1 MNDLRS
7 IPAYLMRGGTS
18 KGLIFHKK
26 DLPDNRNVLSEY
38 LLKIMGSPDVRQI
51 NGLGGGTSVTS
62 KVCIISKSL
71 EKDVDIDYFFAQ
83 VEVDRNHVDYAP
95 TCGNML
101 SALGPFAIEE
111 GLVETSNK
119 ITKVNVKSINT
130 NALITLD
137 VPTPDRKLKYSGDFK
152 IDGVPGT
159 GSQILMNFK
168 NLEGKTTGNLFPT
181 GNTIDTFDGINVT
194 CFDLAT
200 SMMICD
206 AREFNILGNE
216 NSKELNNNK
225 KLLDRIEQIR
235 LLAGIKMGMGDV
247 GGKVLPKVS
256 LLSKSINKN
265 SIISRYFTPYSC
277 HETHAV
283 TGTCC
288 VASSCL
294 IPGTIGFNLLKK
306 NEGLDLKSEIIKIEH
321 PMGTIDCTILLNSN
335 FKSNLILKKD
345 LIKSCGIY
353 RTSRILMKGQ
363 VYF

>member
-26 DLPDNRNVLSEY
+26 DLPSDRNLLTEN

-111 GLVETSNK
+111 GLVETSNE
-119 ITKVNVKSINT
+119 ITKVNVKSLNT

-181 GNTIDTFDGINVT
+181 GNTTDTFDGINVT

-206 AREFNILGNE
+206 AKEFNILGNE

-235 LLAGIKMGMGDV
+235 LLAGMKMGMGDV
-247 GGKVLPKVS
+247 RGKVLPKVS

-294 IPGTIGFNLLKK
+294 IPETIGFNLLKK

-321 PMGTIDCTILLNSN
+321 PMGTIDCAIALNSN
-335 FKSNLILKKD
+335 FKNNLILKKD

>member
-26 DLPDNRNVLSEY
+26 DLPSDRNVLTEY

-111 GLVETSNK
+111 GLVETSDE

-137 VPTPDRKLKYSGDFK
+137 VPTPDGKLKYSGNFK
-152 IDGVPGT
+152 IDGVPGS

-194 CFDLAT
+194 CLDLAT

-206 AREFNILGNE
+206 AKEFNILGNE

-225 KLLDRIEQIR
+225 KLLDKIEKIR
-235 LLAGIKMGMGDV
+235 LLAGKKMGMGDV
-247 GGKVLPKVS
+247 KGKVLPKVS
-256 LLSKSINKN
+256 LLSKSVNKN

-294 IPGTIGFNLLKK
+294 IPGTVGFRLLNKK
-306 NEGLDLKSEIIKIEH
+306 DSLNFKSEIIKIEH
-321 PMGTIDCTILLNSN
+321 PMGSIDCIIVFNSN
-335 FKSNLILKKD
+335 FKDNLVSKKD
-345 LIKSCGIY
+345 LVKSCGIY

>member
-1 MNDLRS
+1 MNDLRF

-26 DLPDNRNVLSEY
+26 DLPNDRNVLTQN

-111 GLVETSNK
+111 GLVETSDE

-181 GNTIDTFDGINVT
+181 GNTTDTFDGINVT

-235 LLAGIKMGMGDV
+235 LLAGIKMGLGDV
-247 GGKVLPKVS
+247 RGKVLPKVS

-265 SIISRYFTPYSC
+265 SIISRYFTPYSG

-306 NEGLDLKSEIIKIEH
+306 NESLDLKSEIIKIEH
-321 PMGTIDCTILLNSN
+321 PMGTIDCSIILNSN
-335 FKSNLILKKD
+335 FKNNLISKKN
-345 LIKSCGIY
+345 LINSCGVY

>member
-18 KGLIFHKK
+18 KGLVFHKK
-26 DLPDNRNVLSEY
+26 DLPKNRNLLTEY
-38 LLKIMGSPDVRQI
+38 LLKIMGSPDIRQI
-51 NGLGGGTSVTS
+51 NGIGGGTSVTS

-71 EKDVDIDYFFAQ
+71 EKNVDIDYFFAQ
-83 VEVDRNHVDYAP
+83 VEVDRKHVDYAP

-111 GLVETSNK
+111 GLVETRNE
-119 ITKVNVKSINT
+119 ITQVNVKSINT
-130 NALITLD
+130 DAFITLD
-137 VPTPDRKLKYSGDFK
+137 VPTPDGKLKYSGDFK

-159 GSQILMNFK
+159 GSQILMHFN
-168 NLEGKTTGNLFPT
+168 NLEGKITGNLFPT
-181 GNTIDTFDGINVT
+181 GNIVDTFDGVKVT

-200 SMMICD
+200 SMIICD
-206 AREFNILGNE
+206 AKDFNIIGNE
-216 NSKELNNNK
+216 SSKELNRNK
-225 KLLDRIEQIR
+225 QLFDKIEKIR
-235 LLAGIKMGMGDV
+235 LLAGKKMGMGDV
-247 GGKVLPKVS
+247 KGKVLPKVS
-256 LLSKSINKN
+256 LLSKSVNNN
-265 SIISRYFTPYSC
+265 SIVSRYFTPYSC

-294 IPGTIGFNLLKK
+294 IPGTVGFRLLNKK
-306 NEGLDLKSEIIKIEH
+306 HSLNCNTETIKIEH
-321 PMGTIDCTILLNSN
+321 PMGSIDCIIVLNSN
-335 FKSNLILKKD
+335 FENNLVSKKD
-345 LIKSCGIY
+345 LVKSCGIY

>member
-18 KGLIFHKK
+18 KGLVFHKK
-26 DLPDNRNVLSEY
+26 DLPNDRNLLTEY
-38 LLKIMGSPDVRQI
+38 LLKIMGSPDIRQI
-51 NGLGGGTSVTS
+51 NGIGGGTSVTS

-71 EKDVDIDYFFAQ
+71 EKNVDIDYFFAQ
-83 VEVDRNHVDYAP
+83 VEVDRKHVDYTP

-111 GLVETSNK
+111 GLVETRNE

-137 VPTPDRKLKYSGDFK
+137 VPTPDGKLKYSGDFK

-159 GSQILMNFK
+159 GSQILMNFN
-168 NLEGKTTGNLFPT
+168 NLEGKITGNLFPT
-181 GNTIDTFDGINVT
+181 GNTVDTFDGVKVT
-194 CFDLAT
+194 CFDLST
-200 SMMICD
+200 CMIICD
-206 AREFNILGNE
+206 AKDFNIIGNE
-216 NSKELNNNK
+216 SSKELNHNK
-225 KLLDRIEQIR
+225 KLFDRIEKIR
-235 LLAGIKMGMGDV
+235 LLAGKKMGMGDV
-247 GGKVLPKVS
+247 KGKVLPKVS
-256 LLSKSINKN
+256 LLSKSVNKN
-265 SIISRYFTPYSC
+265 SIVSRYFTPYSC

-294 IPGTIGFNLLKK
+294 IPGTVGFRLLNKK
-306 NEGLDLKSEIIKIEH
+306 EILNFNTETIKIEH
-321 PMGTIDCTILLNSN
+321 PMGFIDCIIVLNSN
-335 FKSNLILKKD
+335 FKNNLVSKKD
-345 LIKSCGIY
+345 LVKSCGIN

>member
-26 DLPDNRNVLSEY
+26 DLPSDRNVLTEY

-111 GLVETSNK
+111 GLVETSDE

-181 GNTIDTFDGINVT
+181 GNTTDNFDGINVT

-206 AREFNILGNE
+206 AKEFNILGNE

-225 KLLDRIEQIR
+225 KLLDKIEKIR
-235 LLAGIKMGMGDV
+235 LLAGKKMGMGDV
-247 GGKVLPKVS
+247 KGKVLPKVS
-256 LLSKSINKN
+256 LLSKSINEN
-265 SIISRYFTPYSC
+265 SIVSRYFTPYSC

-306 NEGLDLKSEIIKIEH
+306 NESLDLKSEIIKIEH
-321 PMGTIDCTILLNSN
+321 PMGTIDCSIILNSN
-335 FKSNLILKKD
+335 FKNNLISKKN
-345 LIKSCGIY
+345 LINSCGVY

>member
-26 DLPDNRNVLSEY
+26 DLPSDRNLLTEY
-38 LLKIMGSPDVRQI
+38 LLRIMGSPDVRQI

-111 GLVETSNK
+111 GLVETSNE

-137 VPTPDRKLKYSGDFK
+137 VPTPHGKLKYSGNFK

-168 NLEGKTTGNLFPT
+168 NLEGKRTGNLFPT

-200 SMMICD
+200 TMMICD
-206 AREFNILGNE
+206 AKEFNILGNE
-216 NSKELNNNK
+216 NSIELNNNK
-225 KLLDRIEQIR
+225 QLLDRIEQIR
-235 LLAGIKMGMGDV
+235 LLAGKKMGMGDV
-247 GGKVLPKVS
+247 KGKVLPKVS
-256 LLSKSINKN
+256 LLSKSVNEN

-294 IPGTIGFNLLKK
+294 IPGTVGFKLLNKKEKLNL
-306 NEGLDLKSEIIKIEH
+306 NSEIVKIEH
-321 PMGTIDCTILLNSN
+321 PMGSIDCIIILNSN
-335 FKSNLILKKD
+335 FKNNLVLKKE
-345 LIKSCGIY
+345 LVKSCGIY
-353 RTSRILMKGQ
+353 RTSRILMKGE

>member
-1 MNDLRS
+1 
-7 IPAYLMRGGTS
+7 MRGGTS

-26 DLPDNRNVLSEY
+26 DLPSDRNFLSKN
-38 LLKIMGSPDVRQI
+38 LLKIMGSPDARQI

-111 GLVETSNK
+111 GLVETSNE

-137 VPTPDRKLKYSGDFK
+137 VPTPDGKLKYSGDFK

-181 GNTIDTFDGINVT
+181 GNTTDTFDGINVT

-200 SMMICD
+200 SMIICD
-206 AREFNILGNE
+206 AKEFNILGNE

-225 KLLDRIEQIR
+225 KLLDKIEKIR
-235 LLAGIKMGMGDV
+235 LLAGKKMGMGDV
-247 GGKVLPKVS
+247 NGKVLPKVS
-256 LLSKSINKN
+256 LLSKSINEN
-265 SIISRYFTPYSC
+265 SIVSRYFTPYSC

-306 NEGLDLKSEIIKIEH
+306 NESLDLKSEIIKIEH
-321 PMGTIDCTILLNSN
+321 PMGTIDCSIILNSN
-335 FKSNLILKKD
+335 FKNNLISKKN
-345 LIKSCGIY
+345 LINSCGVY
-353 RTSRILMKGQ
+353 RTSSILMKCK

>member
-7 IPAYLMRGGTS
+7 IPAYFMRGGTS

-26 DLPDNRNVLSEY
+26 DLPSDRNLLTEN

-111 GLVETSNK
+111 GLVETSDE

-181 GNTIDTFDGINVT
+181 GNTTDTFDGINVT

-206 AREFNILGNE
+206 AKEFNILGNE

-225 KLLDRIEQIR
+225 KLLDKIEKIR
-235 LLAGIKMGMGDV
+235 LLAGKKMGMGDV
-247 GGKVLPKVS
+247 KGKVLPKVS
-256 LLSKSINKN
+256 LLSKSINEN
-265 SIISRYFTPYSC
+265 SIVSRYFTPYSC

-306 NEGLDLKSEIIKIEH
+306 NESLDLKSEIIKIEH
-321 PMGTIDCTILLNSN
+321 PMGTIDCSIILNSN
-335 FKSNLILKKD
+335 FKNNLISKKN
-345 LIKSCGIY
+345 LINSCGVY

>member
-26 DLPDNRNVLSEY
+26 DLPSDRNVLTEY
-38 LLKIMGSPDVRQI
+38 LLKIMGSPDLRQI

-111 GLVETSNK
+111 GLVETSNE

-137 VPTPDRKLKYSGDFK
+137 VPTPDGKLRYSGNFK

-194 CFDLAT
+194 CLDLAT

-206 AREFNILGNE
+206 AKEFNILGNE

-235 LLAGIKMGMGDV
+235 LLAGKKMGMGDV
-247 GGKVLPKVS
+247 NGKVLPKVS
-256 LLSKSINKN
+256 LLSKSTNKN

-288 VASSCL
+288 VGSSCL
-294 IPGTIGFNLLKK
+294 IPGTVGFRLLNKK
-306 NEGLDLKSEIIKIEH
+306 DSLNFNSEIIKIEH
-321 PMGTIDCTILLNSN
+321 PMGSIDCIIVINSN
-335 FKSNLILKKD
+335 FKNNLVSQKD
-345 LIKSCGIY
+345 LINSCGIY
-353 RTSRILMKGQ
+353 RTSRILMKGK

>member
-1 MNDLRS
+1 MNDLTS

-26 DLPDNRNVLSEY
+26 DLPNDRNVLTEN

-111 GLVETSNK
+111 GLVETSNE

-152 IDGVPGT
+152 IDGVQGT
-159 GSQILMNFK
+159 ASQILMNFK
-168 NLEGKTTGNLFPT
+168 NFCGLRFSV
-181 GNTIDTFDGINVT
+181 TILI
-194 CFDLAT
+194 
-200 SMMICD
+200 
-206 AREFNILGNE
+206 NIL
-216 NSKELNNNK
+216 K
-225 KLLDRIEQIR
+225 
-235 LLAGIKMGMGDV
+235 
-247 GGKVLPKVS
+247 
-256 LLSKSINKN
+256 
-265 SIISRYFTPYSC
+265 YY
-277 HETHAV
+277 
-283 TGTCC
+283 
-288 VASSCL
+288 
-294 IPGTIGFNLLKK
+294 
-306 NEGLDLKSEIIKIEH
+306 
-321 PMGTIDCTILLNSN
+321 
-335 FKSNLILKKD
+335 
-345 LIKSCGIY
+345 
-353 RTSRILMKGQ
+353 
-363 VYF
+363 

>member
-26 DLPDNRNVLSEY
+26 DLPNDRNLLTEY
-38 LLKIMGSPDVRQI
+38 LLKIMGSPDIRQI
-51 NGLGGGTSVTS
+51 NGIGGGTSVTS

-71 EKDVDIDYFFAQ
+71 EKNVDIDYFFAQ
-83 VEVDRNHVDYAP
+83 VEVDRKHVDYAP

-111 GLVETSNK
+111 GLVETRNE
-119 ITKVNVKSINT
+119 ITQVNVKSINT
-130 NALITLD
+130 DALITLN
-137 VPTPDRKLKYSGDFK
+137 VPTPDGKLKYLGDFK

-159 GSQILMNFK
+159 GSQILMNFN
-168 NLEGKTTGNLFPT
+168 NLEGKITGNLFPT
-181 GNTIDTFDGINVT
+181 GNIVDTFNGVKVT

-200 SMMICD
+200 SMIICD
-206 AREFNILGNE
+206 AKDFNIIGNE
-216 NSKELNNNK
+216 SSKELNRNK
-225 KLLDRIEQIR
+225 QLFDKIEKIR
-235 LLAGIKMGMGDV
+235 LLAGKKMGMGDV
-247 GGKVLPKVS
+247 KGKVLPKFS
-256 LLSKSINKN
+256 LLSKSVNNN
-265 SIISRYFTPYSC
+265 SIVSRYFTPYSC

-294 IPGTIGFNLLKK
+294 IPGSVGFKLLNKK
-306 NEGLDLKSEIIKIEH
+306 DSLNCNTKTIKIEH
-321 PMGTIDCTILLNSN
+321 PMGSIDCIIVLNSN
-335 FKSNLILKKD
+335 FKKNLVSKKE

-353 RTSRILMKGQ
+353 RTSRILMRGQ

>member
-26 DLPDNRNVLSEY
+26 DLPNDRNLLTEY
-38 LLKIMGSPDVRQI
+38 LLKIMGSPDIRQI
-51 NGLGGGTSVTS
+51 NGIGGGTSVTS

-83 VEVDRNHVDYAP
+83 VEVDRKHVDYAP

-111 GLVETSNK
+111 GLVETNNE
-119 ITKVNVKSINT
+119 ITQVNVKSINT
-130 NALITLD
+130 DALITLD
-137 VPTPDRKLKYSGDFK
+137 VPTPDGKLKYSGDFK

-159 GSQILMNFK
+159 GSQILMNFN
-168 NLEGKTTGNLFPT
+168 NLEGKITGNLFPT
-181 GNTIDTFDGINVT
+181 GNTVDIFDGVKVT

-200 SMMICD
+200 SMIICD
-206 AREFNILGNE
+206 ARDFNIIGNE
-216 NSKELNNNK
+216 SSKELNHNK
-225 KLLDRIEQIR
+225 ELLDRIEKIR
-235 LLAGIKMGMGDV
+235 LLGGKKMGMGDV
-247 GGKVLPKVS
+247 KGKVLPKVS
-256 LLSKSINKN
+256 LLSKSVNNN
-265 SIISRYFTPYSC
+265 SIVSRYFTPYSC

-294 IPGTIGFNLLKK
+294 IPGTVGFRLLNKK
-306 NEGLDLKSEIIKIEH
+306 DSLNFNTETIKIEH
-321 PMGTIDCTILLNSN
+321 PMGSIDCIIVLNSN
-335 FKSNLILKKD
+335 FKDNLVSKKD
-345 LIKSCGIY
+345 LVKSCGIY
-353 RTSRILMKGQ
+353 RTSRLLMKGQ

>member
-1 MNDLRS
+1 MNDLKS
-7 IPAYLMRGGTS
+7 IPAYFMRGGTS

-26 DLPDNRNVLSEY
+26 DLPNDRNLLTEY

-51 NGLGGGTSVTS
+51 NGMGGGTSVTS

-71 EKDVDIDYFFAQ
+71 EENVDIDYFFAQ
-83 VEVDRNHVDYAP
+83 VEVDRKHVDYAP

-111 GLVETSNK
+111 GLVKTSNE
-119 ITKVNVKSINT
+119 ITQVHVKSTNT

-137 VPTPDRKLKYSGDFK
+137 VPTPDGKLKYSGDFK

-200 SMMICD
+200 AMIICD
-206 AREFNILGNE
+206 AKELNILGNE

-225 KLLDRIEQIR
+225 QLLDKIEQIR
-235 LLAGIKMGMGDV
+235 LLAAKKMGMGDV
-247 GGKVLPKVS
+247 KGKVLPKVS
-256 LLSKSINKN
+256 LLSKSVNEN

-294 IPGTIGFNLLKK
+294 IPDTVGFRLLDKK
-306 NEGLDLKSEIIKIEH
+306 ESLNFNSEIIKIEH
-321 PMGTIDCTILLNSN
+321 PMGFIECIIILNSN
-335 FKSNLILKKD
+335 FKNNLVSKKD
-345 LIKSCGIY
+345 LVKSCGIY

>member
-26 DLPDNRNVLSEY
+26 DLPSDRNVLTEY

-111 GLVETSNK
+111 GLVETSDE

-137 VPTPDRKLKYSGDFK
+137 VPTPGRKLKYSGDFK

-181 GNTIDTFDGINVT
+181 GNTTDTFDGINVT

-206 AREFNILGNE
+206 AKEFNILGNE

-225 KLLDRIEQIR
+225 KLLDKIEKIR
-235 LLAGIKMGMGDV
+235 LLAGKKMGMGDV
-247 GGKVLPKVS
+247 KGKVLPKVS
-256 LLSKSINKN
+256 LLSKSINEN
-265 SIISRYFTPYSC
+265 SIVSRYFTPYSC

-306 NEGLDLKSEIIKIEH
+306 NESLDLKSEIIKIEH
-321 PMGTIDCTILLNSN
+321 PMGTIDCSIILNSN
-335 FKSNLILKKD
+335 FKNNLISKKN
-345 LIKSCGIY
+345 LINSCGIY

>member
-26 DLPDNRNVLSEY
+26 DLPNDRNLLTEY
-38 LLKIMGSPDVRQI
+38 LLKIMGSPDIRQI
-51 NGLGGGTSVTS
+51 NGIGGGTSVTS

-71 EKDVDIDYFFAQ
+71 EKKVDIDYFFAQ
-83 VEVDRNHVDYAP
+83 VEVDRKHVDYAP

-111 GLVETSNK
+111 GLVETRNE
-119 ITKVNVKSINT
+119 ITQVNVKSINT
-130 NALITLD
+130 DALITLD
-137 VPTPDRKLKYSGDFK
+137 VPTPDGKLKYSGDFK

-159 GSQILMNFK
+159 GSQILMNFN
-168 NLEGKTTGNLFPT
+168 NLEGKITGNLFPT
-181 GNTIDTFDGINVT
+181 GNIVDTFDGVKVT

-200 SMMICD
+200 CMIICD
-206 AREFNILGNE
+206 AKDFNIIGNE
-216 NSKELNNNK
+216 SSKELNRNK
-225 KLLDRIEQIR
+225 QLFDKIEKIR
-235 LLAGIKMGMGDV
+235 LLAGKKMGMGDV
-247 GGKVLPKVS
+247 KGKVLPKVS
-256 LLSKSINKN
+256 LLSKSVNNN
-265 SIISRYFTPYSC
+265 SIVSRYFTPYSC

-294 IPGTIGFNLLKK
+294 IPGTVGFRLLNKK
-306 NEGLDLKSEIIKIEH
+306 DSFNCNTETIKIEH
-321 PMGTIDCTILLNSN
+321 PMGFIDCIIVLNSN
-335 FKSNLILKKD
+335 FKKNLVSKKD
-345 LIKSCGIY
+345 LVKSCGIY

>member
-18 KGLIFHKK
+18 KGLVFHKK
-26 DLPDNRNVLSEY
+26 DLPNDRNLLTEY
-38 LLKIMGSPDVRQI
+38 LLKIMGSPDIRQI
-51 NGLGGGTSVTS
+51 NGIGGGTSVTS

-71 EKDVDIDYFFAQ
+71 EKNVDIDYFFAQ
-83 VEVDRNHVDYAP
+83 VEVDRKHVDYAP

-111 GLVETSNK
+111 GLVETRNE
-119 ITKVNVKSINT
+119 ITQVNVKSINT
-130 NALITLD
+130 DALITLD
-137 VPTPDRKLKYSGDFK
+137 VPTPDGKLKYSGDFK

-168 NLEGKTTGNLFPT
+168 NLEGKITGNLFPT
-181 GNTIDTFDGINVT
+181 GNIVDTFDGVKVT

-200 SMMICD
+200 SMIICD
-206 AREFNILGNE
+206 AKDFNIIGSE
-216 NSKELNNNK
+216 NSKELNHNK
-225 KLLDRIEQIR
+225 ELLDRIEQIR
-235 LLAGIKMGMGDV
+235 LLAGKKMGMGDV
-247 GGKVLPKVS
+247 KGKVLPKVS
-256 LLSKSINKN
+256 LLSKSVNKN
-265 SIISRYFTPYSC
+265 SIISRYFTPYTC

-288 VASSCL
+288 VASSCF
-294 IPGTIGFNLLKK
+294 IPGTVGFRLLNKRDSL
-306 NEGLDLKSEIIKIEH
+306 NFNTEIIKIEH
-321 PMGTIDCTILLNSN
+321 PMGFIECKIVLNSN
-335 FKSNLILKKD
+335 FKNNLVSKKD
-345 LIKSCGIY
+345 LVKSCGIY

>member
-1 MNDLRS
+1 MNDLKS

-26 DLPDNRNVLSEY
+26 DLPSNRNLLTEY

-71 EKDVDIDYFFAQ
+71 EKNVDIDYFFAQ
-83 VEVDRNHVDYAP
+83 VEVDRKHVDYAP

-111 GLVETSNK
+111 GLVEIINE
-119 ITKVNVKSINT
+119 ITQVNVRSINT

-137 VPTPDRKLKYSGDFK
+137 VPTPDGKLKYFGDYK

-159 GSQILMNFK
+159 GSKILMNFK
-168 NLEGKTTGNLFPT
+168 YLEGKTTGNLFPT
-181 GNTIDTFDGINVT
+181 GDLIDTFDGINVT

-200 SMMICD
+200 SMIVCN

-225 KLLDRIEQIR
+225 QLLDRIEQIR
-235 LLAGIKMGMGDV
+235 LLAGKKMGMGNV
-247 GGKVLPKVS
+247 KGKVLPKVS
-256 LLSKSINKN
+256 LLSKSTNKN
-265 SIISRYFTPYSC
+265 TIISRYFTPYSC

-288 VASSCL
+288 VASCCL

-306 NEGLDLKSEIIKIEH
+306 NESLDLNSEIVKIEH
-321 PMGTIDCTILLNSN
+321 PLGFIDCMIVLNKN
-335 FKSNLILKKD
+335 FKNNLVSKKD

>member
-1 MNDLRS
+1 MNDLKS

-18 KGLIFHKK
+18 KGLVFHKK
-26 DLPDNRNVLSEY
+26 DLPNDRNLLTEY
-38 LLKIMGSPDVRQI
+38 LLKIMGSPDIRQI
-51 NGLGGGTSVTS
+51 NGIGGGTSVTS

-71 EKDVDIDYFFAQ
+71 EKNVDIDYFFAQ
-83 VEVDRNHVDYAP
+83 VEVDRKHVDYAP

-111 GLVETSNK
+111 GLVETRNK
-119 ITKVNVKSINT
+119 ITQVSVKSINT
-130 NALITLD
+130 DALITLD
-137 VPTPDRKLKYSGDFK
+137 VPTPDGKLKYSGDFK

-159 GSQILMNFK
+159 GSKILMNFN
-168 NLEGKTTGNLFPT
+168 NLEGKITGNLFPT
-181 GNTIDTFDGINVT
+181 GNIVDTFEGVKVT

-200 SMMICD
+200 SMIICD
-206 AREFNILGNE
+206 AKDFNIIGNE
-216 NSKELNNNK
+216 SSKELNNNK
-225 KLLDRIEQIR
+225 QLLDRIEKIR
-235 LLAGIKMGMGDV
+235 LLAGKNMGMGDV
-247 GGKVLPKVS
+247 KGKVLPKVS
-256 LLSKSINKN
+256 LLSKSGNEN

-294 IPGTIGFNLLKK
+294 IPDTVGFRLLDKK
-306 NEGLDLKSEIIKIEH
+306 KSLNFNSEIIKIEH
-321 PMGTIDCTILLNSN
+321 PMGFIDCIIVLNSN
-335 FKSNLILKKD
+335 FKNNLVSKKD
-345 LIKSCGIY
+345 LVKSCGIY

>member
-1 MNDLRS
+1 MNDLKS
-7 IPAYLMRGGTS
+7 VPAYLMRGGTS

-26 DLPDNRNVLSEY
+26 DLPSDRNVLTQY

-71 EKDVDIDYFFAQ
+71 EKDIDIDYFFAQ
-83 VEVDRNHVDYAP
+83 VEVERNHVDYAP

-111 GLVETSNK
+111 GLVETSNE

-137 VPTPDRKLKYSGDFK
+137 VPTPDGKLKYSGDFK

-181 GNTIDTFDGINVT
+181 GNTTDIFDGINVT

-200 SMMICD
+200 SVMICD
-206 AREFNILGNE
+206 AKEFNILGSE

-225 KLLDRIEQIR
+225 KLLERIEQIR
-235 LLAGIKMGMGDV
+235 LLAGKKMGMGDV
-247 GGKVLPKVS
+247 NGKVLPKVS
-256 LLSKSINKN
+256 LLSKSTYKN

-294 IPGTIGFNLLKK
+294 IPGTVGFKLLNKK
-306 NEGLDLKSEIIKIEH
+306 DSLNFNSEIIKIEH
-321 PMGTIDCTILLNSN
+321 PLGSIDCIIALNSN
-335 FKSNLILKKD
+335 FKNNLVSKKD
-345 LIKSCGIY
+345 LVKSCGIY
-353 RTSRILMKGQ
+353 RTSRILMKGK

>member
-26 DLPDNRNVLSEY
+26 DLPSDRNLLTEY

-71 EKDVDIDYFFAQ
+71 EKDVDVDYFFAQ

-111 GLVETSNK
+111 ELVKTSNE

-137 VPTPDRKLKYSGDFK
+137 VPTPNGKLKYSGDFK

-194 CFDLAT
+194 CLDLAT

-206 AREFNILGNE
+206 AKEFNILGNE

-235 LLAGIKMGMGDV
+235 LLAGKKMGMGDV
-247 GGKVLPKVS
+247 RGKVLPKVS
-256 LLSKSINKN
+256 LLSKSSNEN

-294 IPGTIGFNLLKK
+294 IPGTVGFRLYNKKKSLNLNL
-306 NEGLDLKSEIIKIEH
+306 EIIKIDH
-321 PMGTIDCTILLNSN
+321 PMGTIDCAIMLNPN
-335 FKSNLILKKD
+335 FKKNLVSKKD
-345 LIKSCGIY
+345 LIISCGIY

>member
-18 KGLIFHKK
+18 KGLVFHKK
-26 DLPDNRNVLSEY
+26 DLPNDRNLLTEY
-38 LLKIMGSPDVRQI
+38 LLKIMGSPDIRQI
-51 NGLGGGTSVTS
+51 NGIGGGTSVTS

-71 EKDVDIDYFFAQ
+71 EKNVDIDYFFAQ
-83 VEVDRNHVDYAP
+83 VEVDRKHVDYAP

-111 GLVETSNK
+111 GLVETLNE
-119 ITKVNVKSINT
+119 ITQVNVKSINT
-130 NALITLD
+130 DALITLD
-137 VPTPDRKLKYSGDFK
+137 VPTPEGKLKYSGDFK

-159 GSQILMNFK
+159 GSQILMNFN
-168 NLEGKTTGNLFPT
+168 NLEGKITGNLFPT
-181 GNTIDTFDGINVT
+181 GNIVDTFNGVKVT

-200 SMMICD
+200 SMIICD
-206 AREFNILGNE
+206 ARDFNIIGNE
-216 NSKELNNNK
+216 SSKELNHNK
-225 KLLDRIEQIR
+225 ELLDRIEKIR
-235 LLAGIKMGMGDV
+235 LLGGKKMGMGDV
-247 GGKVLPKVS
+247 KGKVLPKVS
-256 LLSKSINKN
+256 LLSKSVNNN
-265 SIISRYFTPYSC
+265 SIVSRYFTPYSC

-294 IPGTIGFNLLKK
+294 IPGTVGFRLLNKRDSL
-306 NEGLDLKSEIIKIEH
+306 NFNPEIIKIEH
-321 PMGTIDCTILLNSN
+321 PMGSIECIIVLNSN
-335 FKSNLILKKD
+335 FKNNLSSKKD
-345 LIKSCGIY
+345 LVKSCGIY

>member
-1 MNDLRS
+1 
-7 IPAYLMRGGTS
+7 MRGGTS

-26 DLPDNRNVLSEY
+26 DLPSDRNVLTEY

-111 GLVETSNK
+111 GLVETSDE

-181 GNTIDTFDGINVT
+181 GNTTDTFDGINVT

-206 AREFNILGNE
+206 AKEFNILGNE

-225 KLLDRIEQIR
+225 KLLDKIEKIR
-235 LLAGIKMGMGDV
+235 LLAGKKMGMGDV
-247 GGKVLPKVS
+247 KGKVLPKVS
-256 LLSKSINKN
+256 LLSKSVNKN

-294 IPGTIGFNLLKK
+294 IPGTVGFRLLNKK
-306 NEGLDLKSEIIKIEH
+306 DSLNCNTETIKIEH
-321 PMGTIDCTILLNSN
+321 PMGFIDCIIVLNSN
-335 FKSNLILKKD
+335 FKNNLVSKKD
-345 LIKSCGIY
+345 LVKSCGIY

>member
-18 KGLIFHKK
+18 KGLVFHKK
-26 DLPDNRNVLSEY
+26 DLPNDRNLLTEY
-38 LLKIMGSPDVRQI
+38 LLKIMGSPDIRQI
-51 NGLGGGTSVTS
+51 NGIGGGTSVTS

-71 EKDVDIDYFFAQ
+71 EKNVDIDYFFAQ
-83 VEVDRNHVDYAP
+83 VEVDRKHVDYAP

-111 GLVETSNK
+111 GLVETRNE

-130 NALITLD
+130 DALITLD
-137 VPTPDRKLKYSGDFK
+137 VPTPDGKLKYSGDFK

-168 NLEGKTTGNLFPT
+168 NLEGKITGNLFPT
-181 GNTIDTFDGINVT
+181 GNIVDTFDGVKVT

-200 SMMICD
+200 SMIICD
-206 AREFNILGNE
+206 AKDFNVIGNE
-216 NSKELNNNK
+216 SSKELNHNK
-225 KLLDRIEQIR
+225 QLFDKIEKIR
-235 LLAGIKMGMGDV
+235 LLAGKKMGMGDV
-247 GGKVLPKVS
+247 KGKVLPKVS
-256 LLSKSINKN
+256 LLSKSVNNN
-265 SIISRYFTPYSC
+265 SIVSRYFTPYSC

-294 IPGTIGFNLLKK
+294 IPGTVGFRLFNKKDNLNFNTKT
-306 NEGLDLKSEIIKIEH
+306 IKIEH
-321 PMGTIDCTILLNSN
+321 PMGSIDCIIVLNSN
-335 FKSNLILKKD
+335 FKNNLVSKKD
-345 LIKSCGIY
+345 LVKSCGIY

>member
-26 DLPDNRNVLSEY
+26 DLPSDRNVLTEH

-111 GLVETSNK
+111 GLVETSDE

-181 GNTIDTFDGINVT
+181 GNTTDTFDGINVT

-206 AREFNILGNE
+206 AKEFNILGDE

-225 KLLDRIEQIR
+225 KLLDKIEKIR
-235 LLAGIKMGMGDV
+235 LLAGKKMGMGDV
-247 GGKVLPKVS
+247 KGKVLPKVS
-256 LLSKSINKN
+256 LLSKSINEN
-265 SIISRYFTPYSC
+265 SIVSRYFTPYSC

-294 IPGTIGFNLLKK
+294 IPGTVGFRLLTKK
-306 NEGLDLKSEIIKIEH
+306 NSLNFNSEIIKIEH
-321 PMGTIDCTILLNSN
+321 PMGSIDCIIALNSN
-335 FKSNLILKKD
+335 FKNNLVSKKD
-345 LIKSCGIY
+345 LVKSCGIY

-363 VYF
+363 VYL